1 MGVFSR
7 EGFVKRFGLVL
18 ALVTIC
24 ASAQQAANTADAW
37 TVKPEWVKAHEVFLA
52 SDAMRGRGS
61 ATHDEEITA
70 TYVESRFVSYG
81 LQMAPGMKDYIQA
94 AEVVSTVLDGHATLT
109 AGAVKLEEG
118 AGVTLLSSPGTSVSG
133 TLVKLKAVDVAGAKI
148 PQGAVVMLTDIPDG
162 QGFRKVIGPVMQSG
176 PVAIVI
182 PESADS
188 ERMYQAAGGRART
201 PIRLVDAPARRP
213 GSTIWALDPGH
224 LKMLEAVSDGTAVS
238 MQVNVV
244 PMEKRYTYNAV
255 GYLPGS
261 DPNAGTILLSAHLDH
276 LGWSERRCRGDDCG
290 AGAGACA
297 GECTKAEAERA
308 VCLLWIGRAGRSG
321 VDVLWETFAGAAERP
336 GGECG
341 VRDDW

>member
-1 MGVFSR
+1 MFSL
-7 EGFVKRFGLVL
+7 EGFVKRFGLV
-18 ALVTIC
+18 ALVLVTVC
-24 ASAQQAANTADAW
+24 ASAQQAANTAGAW

-70 TYVESRFVSYG
+70 TYVASRFVSYG

-118 AGVTLLSSPGTSVSG
+118 AGVTLLSSPGMSVSG

-182 PESADS
+182 PE
-188 ERMYQAAGGRART
+188 
-201 PIRLVDAPARRP
+201 
-213 GSTIWALDPGH
+213 
-224 LKMLEAVSDGTAVS
+224 
-238 MQVNVV
+238 
-244 PMEKRYTYNAV
+244 
-255 GYLPGS
+255 
-261 DPNAGTILLSAHLDH
+261 
-276 LGWSERRCRGDDCG
+276 
-290 AGAGACA
+290 
-297 GECTKAEAERA
+297 
-308 VCLLWIGRAGRSG
+308 
-321 VDVLWETFAGAAERP
+321 
-336 GGECG
+336 
-341 VRDDW
+341 